1 MALGDENAQEK
12 GYGEDIHSDITKRMD
27 GILMKGLPKEQKEI
41 ITKNLLIPAN
51 MMLLEAPKLNNELN
65 AILSS
70 STKTRDK
77 LLEGRQQ
84 DLGLAGAS
92 VLYAIHKLSR
102 GEDKIDIIKSLGDAS
117 RLLCN
122 LHYEYTNMRKKLISP
137 HLDKS
142 LSLNLKE
149 NTRHLHR
156 VQKTGTNPL
165 DAQCRAHRRGVQLEG
180 DTTSLS
186 SATSPA
192 PPRGARDAGYRR
204 QRAEAVPNTHRGT
217 HKDHRKY
224 LRFMFNDS
232 LYEFN
237 CLPFGLAT
245 APYAFTKLL
254 KPVMEFL
261 REQGIRTSHPMHA
274 KLILGACILS
284 GRRLAEG

>member
-1 MALGDENAQEK
+1 
-12 GYGEDIHSDITKRMD
+12 
-27 GILMKGLPKEQKEI
+27 
-41 ITKNLLIPAN
+41 
-51 MMLLEAPKLNNELN
+51 MMLLEAPSS
-65 AILSS
+65 IMSSMRFLSS

-156 VQKTGTNPL
+156 VQKTGTNPSTPN
-165 DAQCRAHRRGVQLEG
+165 AGPTGEGSSSRG
-180 DTTSLS
+180 TPPA
-186 SATSPA
+186 SAA
-192 PPRGARDAGYRR
+192 LQPRTAMRARDAGYRR